1 MKSAKQLSNLTAS
14 AAVTAIR
21 SGELESQALVQACLD
36 RIDEVDEGIQ
46 AWTHLDPDF
55 ALQQAAAADA
65 ARSAGRALGALHGVP
80 VAVKDIFDTHDM
92 PTQNGSVLHAGR
104 APSRDAQ
111 VVSRLR
117 AAGAVILGKTVT
129 TEFATYFPGKTSNPH
144 NAAHTPGGSSS
155 GSAAAVAA
163 GMAPLALG
171 SQTNGSVIRP
181 AAYCGVYG
189 FKPSH
194 GWISRAGV
202 LKLSRVLDHVGVFA
216 RSLEDVALLTG
227 ELVGHDENDPDT
239 RPRATPRFSDVLAQ
253 RPPVSPRLAWIK
265 TPVWPQ
271 AEQDMR
277 EAFADLVKTL
287 GENVAEVIL
296 PGEFDTA
303 VASHGLIM
311 ESDLA
316 QNLAVEY
323 DRGADQLSN
332 RLREMIERGNTH
344 RAVDYNRA
352 LAGITEL
359 NGLLDR
365 VFDEF
370 DAVVTP
376 AASGEAPRGLDT
388 TGSPAF
394 CTLWTLCG
402 VPAVTLPLLQGNNTL
417 PIGVQLVGRRGDD
430 ARLLRTARWLVAN
443 SRDEG

>member
-1 MKSAKQLSNLTAS
+1 MKSTKHLSTSTAS
-14 AAVTAIR
+14 DAVAAVRA
-21 SGELESQALVQACLD
+21 GELDSQSLVQACLD
-36 RIDEVDEGIQ
+36 RIEEVDDGIQ

-65 ARSAGRALGALHGVP
+65 AISAGRTLGALHGVP
-80 VAVKDIFDTHDM
+80 VAVKDIFDTRDM
-92 PTQNGSVLHAGR
+92 PTENGSVLHAGR

-129 TEFATYFPGKTSNPH
+129 TEFATYSPGKTRNPH
-144 NAAHTPGGSSS
+144 DAAHTPGGSSS

-163 GMAPLALG
+163 CMAPLALG

-216 RSLEDVALLTG
+216 RSLEDIALLTG
-227 ELVGHDENDPDT
+227 ELVGYDENDPDT
-239 RPRATPRFSDVLAQ
+239 RPQATPRFTDVLAQ
-253 RPPVSPRLAWIK
+253 RPPVPPRLVWIK
-265 TPVWPQ
+265 PPVWPQ

-287 GENVAEVIL
+287 GDTITEVAL
-296 PGEFDTA
+296 PGEFDAA
-303 VASHGLIM
+303 VPSHGLIM
-311 ESDLA
+311 ETDLA
-316 QNLAVEY
+316 HNLAVEY
-323 DRGADQLSN
+323 DRGADQLSG

-344 RAVDYNRA
+344 RAVDYKRA
-352 LAGITEL
+352 VAGIAGL
-359 NGLLDR
+359 NDLLDH

-370 DAVVTP
+370 DAIVTP
-376 AASGEAPRGLDT
+376 AAAGEAPKGLDA

-402 VPAVTLPLLQGNNTL
+402 VPAVTLPLLRGSNNL

-430 ARLLRTARWLVAN
+430 ARLLRTAGWLVAQLQ
-443 SRDEG
+443 DEG

>member
-227 ELVGHDENDPDT
+227 ELVSHDENDPDT

-253 RPPVSPRLAWIK
+253 RPPMSPRLAWIK
-265 TPVWPQ
+265 TPLWPQ

-287 GENVAEVIL
+287 GENVAEVTL

-311 ESDLA
+311 ETDLA
-316 QNLAVEY
+316 QNLAGEY
-323 DRGADQLSN
+323 DRGADQLSD

-344 RAVDYNRA
+344 RGRW
-352 LAGITEL
+352 
-359 NGLLDR
+359 
-365 VFDEF
+365 
-370 DAVVTP
+370 
-376 AASGEAPRGLDT
+376 T
-388 TGSPAF
+388 T
-394 CTLWTLCG
+394 T
-402 VPAVTLPLLQGNNTL
+402 V
-417 PIGVQLVGRRGDD
+417 R
-430 ARLLRTARWLVAN
+430 
-443 SRDEG
+443 